1 MAKVIRTI
9 LSVVI
14 QNTESLHE
22 NTDFKSNDKQ
32 KPESFRTFVV
42 RNIKNDE
49 NILIEHRNRFGVRR
63 HARRRNSASAGQRD

>member
-1 MAKVIRTI
+1 MAKIIRTI

-22 NTDFKSNDKQ
+22 NTDFRNNENQ
-32 KPESFRTFVV
+32 EPESFRNFVV
-42 RNIKNDE
+42 RNSRNDE
-49 NILIEHRNRFGVRR
+49 NILIKHRNRYGVRR